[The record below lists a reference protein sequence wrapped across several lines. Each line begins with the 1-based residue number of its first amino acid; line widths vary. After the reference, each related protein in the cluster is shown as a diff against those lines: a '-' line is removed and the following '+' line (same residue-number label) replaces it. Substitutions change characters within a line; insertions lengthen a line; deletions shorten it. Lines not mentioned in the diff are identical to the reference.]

1 MYRTQLLR
9 SQNQCL
15 FQQQH
20 ALLVRSLS
28 STVTK
33 FSKFGDIPL
42 APPDKILGITEAFN
56 NDSNPNKINLGVGAY
71 RDNSGRPIIFPSVK
85 EAEKILLQK
94 ETEKE
99 YTPII
104 GSKKFQNIVKNFIF
118 NNSNKDANGKQLI
131 DDGRIVTSQT
141 ISGTGSLR
149 VIADFL
155 NRFYDTSK
163 KILVPKPTWANHVA
177 VFKDAG
183 LKPEFY
189 TYYETSQNDL
199 DFENLQ
205 KSLKSQP
212 KGSIILLHA
221 CCHNPTGM
229 DLTNEQWDQVL
240 QIIQDQQFYP
250 LVDMAYQGF
259 ASGKPYQ
266 DIDLIRKLTKLA
278 NENKIPEFA
287 LCQSFAKNM
296 GLYGERTGSLSIIT
310 SSASKS
316 KAIESQL
323 KKLIR
328 PIYSSPPI
336 HGSKIVEV
344 IFDESSGLLPQWL
357 SELDQVVG
365 RLNTVRQKLYDNLD
379 KTNYNWDHLL
389 KQRGMFVYT
398 GLSPEQV
405 AELRSKYSV
414 YATDDGRFSISGIN
428 DGNVEYLANAI
439 NEVIKK

>member
-1 MYRTQLLR
+1 MYRSQLIKSTTRQSQYTLR
-9 SQNQCL
+9 
-15 FQQQH
+15 F
-20 ALLVRSLS
+20 LS
-28 STVTK
+28 STTQL
-33 FSKFGDIPL
+33 SKWNDIPL
-42 APPDKILGITEAFN
+42 APPDKILGITEAFI
-56 NDSNPNKINLGVGAY
+56 NDSNPKKINLGVGAY
-71 RDNSGRPIIFPSVK
+71 RDNSGKPIIFPSVK
-85 EAEKILLQK
+85 KAEEILLSK

-104 GSKKFQNIVKNFIF
+104 GSKNFQSIVKNFIF
-118 NNSNKDANGKQLI
+118 NNSGKDANGKQLI

-155 NRFYDTSK
+155 NRFYSSK

-183 LKPEFY
+183 LEPEFY
-189 TYYETSQNDL
+189 AYYETSKNDL
-199 DFENLQ
+199 DFDNLKQ
-205 KSLKSQP
+205 SLTNAP
-212 KGSIILLHA
+212 NESIVLLHA

-229 DLTNEQWDQVL
+229 DLTSEQWDEVL
-240 QIIQDQQFYP
+240 QIVQDKKLFP

-259 ASGKPYQ
+259 ASGKPFE
-266 DIDLIRKLTKLA
+266 DIGMIRKLTQLA
-278 NENKIPEFA
+278 NENKIPSFA

-296 GLYGERTGSLSIIT
+296 GLYGERTGSISIIT
-310 SSASKS
+310 PSSESS
-316 KAIESQL
+316 KAVESQL

-328 PIYSSPPI
+328 PMYSSPPI

-357 SELDQVVG
+357 QELDNVVG
-365 RLNTVRQKLYDNLD
+365 RLNTVRSKLYEKLD
-379 KTNYNWDHLL
+379 KSNYNWDHLL

-405 AELRSKYSV
+405 IRLRNEYSV
-414 YATDDGRFSISGIN
+414 YATEDGRFSISGIN
-428 DGNVEYLANAI
+428 DNNVDYLANAI

>member
-1 MYRTQLLR
+1 MYRSQLIKSTTRQSQYTLR
-9 SQNQCL
+9 
-15 FQQQH
+15 F
-20 ALLVRSLS
+20 LS
-28 STVTK
+28 STTQL
-33 FSKFGDIPL
+33 SKWNDIPL
-42 APPDKILGITEAFN
+42 APPDKILGITEAFI
-56 NDSNPNKINLGVGAY
+56 NDSNPKKINLGVGAY
-71 RDNSGRPIIFPSVK
+71 RDNSGKPIIFPSVK
-85 EAEKILLQK
+85 KAEEILLSK

-104 GSKKFQNIVKNFIF
+104 GSKNFQSIVKNFIF
-118 NNSNKDANGKQLI
+118 NNSGKDANGKQLI

-155 NRFYDTSK
+155 NRFYSSK

-183 LKPEFY
+183 LEPEFY
-189 TYYETSQNDL
+189 AYYETSKNDL
-199 DFENLQ
+199 DFDNLKQ
-205 KSLKSQP
+205 SLTNAQNE
-212 KGSIILLHA
+212 SIVLLHA

-229 DLTNEQWDQVL
+229 DLTSEQWDEVL
-240 QIIQDQQFYP
+240 QIVQDKKLFP

-259 ASGKPYQ
+259 ASGKPFE
-266 DIDLIRKLTKLA
+266 DIGMIRKLTQLA
-278 NENKIPEFA
+278 NENKIPSFA

-296 GLYGERTGSLSIIT
+296 GLYGERTGSISIIT
-310 SSASKS
+310 PSSESS
-316 KAIESQL
+316 KAVESQL

-328 PIYSSPPI
+328 PMYSSPPI

-344 IFDESSGLLPQWL
+344 IFDESSGLLPEWL
-357 SELDQVVG
+357 QELDNVVG
-365 RLNTVRQKLYDNLD
+365 RLNTVRSKLYEKLD
-379 KTNYNWDHLL
+379 KSNYNWDHLL

-405 AELRSKYSV
+405 IRLRNEYSV
-414 YATDDGRFSISGIN
+414 YATEDGRFSISGIN
-428 DGNVEYLANAI
+428 DNNVDYLANAI

>member
-1 MYRTQLLR
+1 MYKTQLLKT
-9 SQNQCL
+9 
-15 FQQQH
+15 QQQQ
-20 ALLVRSLS
+20 LLQLRSLS
-28 STVTK
+28 STAKCMK
-33 FSKFGDIPL
+33 FAEIPL
-42 APPDKILGITEAFN
+42 APPDKILGITEAYN
-56 NDSNPNKINLGVGAY
+56 NDSNPKKINLGVGAY
-71 RDNSGRPIIFPSVK
+71 RDNSGKPIIFPSVK
-85 EAEKILLQK
+85 KAEEILLKK

-99 YTPII
+99 YTAII
-104 GSKKFQNIVKNFIF
+104 GSKNFQSIVKNFIF

-131 DDGRIVTSQT
+131 DDGRVVTSQT

-155 NRFYDTSK
+155 NRFYTNK

-183 LKPEFY
+183 LQPEFY
-189 TYYETSQNDL
+189 SYYETSKNDL
-199 DFENLQ
+199 DYAN
-205 KSLKSQP
+205 LKSSLQSQP
-212 KGSIILLHA
+212 EGSIVLLHA

-229 DLTNEQWDQVL
+229 DLTNEQWDEVL
-240 QIIQDQQFYP
+240 EIVQNKKFFP

-259 ASGKPYQ
+259 ASGKPYN
-266 DIDLIRKLTKLA
+266 DIELIRKLTKLA
-278 NENKIPEFA
+278 NENKIPTFA

-296 GLYGERTGSLSIIT
+296 GLYGERCGSISIIT
-310 SSASKS
+310 PSANES

-357 SELDQVVG
+357 EELDKVVG

-379 KTNYNWDHLL
+379 KSSYNWDHLL

-398 GLSPEQV
+398 GLSAEQV
-405 AELRSKYSV
+405 IKLRNDYSV
-414 YATDDGRFSISGIN
+414 YATEDGRFSISGIN
-428 DGNVEYLANAI
+428 DGNVEYLASAI
-439 NEVIKK
+439 NEVVKGHYRAR

>member
-1 MYRTQLLR
+1 MYRSQLIKSTTRQSQYTLR
-9 SQNQCL
+9 
-15 FQQQH
+15 F
-20 ALLVRSLS
+20 LS
-28 STVTK
+28 STTQL
-33 FSKFGDIPL
+33 SKWNDIPL
-42 APPDKILGITEAFN
+42 APPDKILGITEAFI
-56 NDSNPNKINLGVGAY
+56 NDSNPKKINLGVGAY
-71 RDNSGRPIIFPSVK
+71 RDNSGKPIIFPSVK
-85 EAEKILLQK
+85 KAEEILLSK

-104 GSKKFQNIVKNFIF
+104 GSKNFQSIVKNFIF
-118 NNSNKDANGKQLI
+118 NNSGKDANGKQLI

-155 NRFYDTSK
+155 NRFYSSK

-183 LKPEFY
+183 LEPEFY
-189 TYYETSQNDL
+189 AYYETSKNDL
-199 DFENLQ
+199 DFDNLKQ
-205 KSLKSQP
+205 SLTNALNE
-212 KGSIILLHA
+212 SIVLLHA

-229 DLTNEQWDQVL
+229 DLTSEQWDEVL
-240 QIIQDQQFYP
+240 QIVQDKKLFP

-259 ASGKPYQ
+259 ASGKPFE
-266 DIDLIRKLTKLA
+266 DIGMIRKLTQLA
-278 NENKIPEFA
+278 NENKIPSFA

-296 GLYGERTGSLSIIT
+296 GLYGERTGSISIIT
-310 SSASKS
+310 PSSESS
-316 KAIESQL
+316 KAVESQL

-328 PIYSSPPI
+328 PMYSSPPI

-344 IFDESSGLLPQWL
+344 IFDESSGLLPEWL
-357 SELDQVVG
+357 QELDNVVG
-365 RLNTVRQKLYDNLD
+365 RLNTVRSKLYEKLD
-379 KTNYNWDHLL
+379 KSNYNWDHLL

-405 AELRSKYSV
+405 IRLRNEYSV
-414 YATDDGRFSISGIN
+414 YATEDGRFSISGIN
-428 DGNVEYLANAI
+428 DNNVDYLANAI